1 MDLGVG
7 LIHPVCGVN
16 ALELVHCTRSK
27 VVPRTFKGSS
37 FVGRA
42 FFYIQRRNTMKH
54 IVSGIQPTGSLNIG
68 TYLGSIKNFVKLQDQ
83 MPDHEFFIF
92 IADLHAITIPKEK
105 QFLRKKIKELAALY
119 IACGLDPNRVN
130 LFIQSE
136 VPAHS
141 QLAYL
146 LQCNSYIGELE
157 RMTQYKDKSK
167 KQESVTVGLFSYPT
181 LMAADIL
188 LYDAEYVPVGID
200 QKQHLELTRDI
211 AIRMNNRY
219 NDIFTVP
226 QPLIAEVGAKIQSL
240 TDPDQ
245 KMSKSDDLIK
255 SRIDLLDDENII
267 RKRIRSAV
275 TDSVGTIVYN
285 KEQRAGISNLMTIYS
300 VITGKSFTEL
310 EEQYQGC
317 GYKEFK
323 DDLAEVVVGE
333 LKPIQERYYDLINS
347 KELDD
352 ILDKGRDRAMQVAMK
367 KITKINDRIGLGRKR
382 R

>member
-1 MDLGVG
+1 
-7 LIHPVCGVN
+7 
-16 ALELVHCTRSK
+16 
-27 VVPRTFKGSS
+27 
-37 FVGRA
+37 
-42 FFYIQRRNTMKH
+42 MKH

-275 TDSVGTIVYN
+275 TDSVGTIVYD
-285 KEQRAGISNLMTIYS
+285 KEHRAGISNLMTIYS

-310 EEQYQGC
+310 EEQYKGH

-333 LKPIQERYYDLINS
+333 LKPIQERYYHLINS
-347 KELDD
+347 AELDD

>member
-1 MDLGVG
+1 
-7 LIHPVCGVN
+7 
-16 ALELVHCTRSK
+16 
-27 VVPRTFKGSS
+27 
-37 FVGRA
+37 
-42 FFYIQRRNTMKH
+42 MKH

>member
-1 MDLGVG
+1 
-7 LIHPVCGVN
+7 
-16 ALELVHCTRSK
+16 
-27 VVPRTFKGSS
+27 
-37 FVGRA
+37 
-42 FFYIQRRNTMKH
+42 MKR

-68 TYLGSIKNFVKLQDQ
+68 TYLGSIKNFVKLQYEK
-83 MPDHEFFIF
+83 PEHEFFIF

-119 IACGLDPNRVN
+119 IACGLDPERVN

-167 KQESVTVGLFSYPT
+167 KQESVSVGLFSYPT

-188 LYDAEYVPVGID
+188 LYDPEYVPVGID

-211 AIRMNNRY
+211 AQRMNNRY

-226 QPLIAEVGAKIQSL
+226 EPLIADIGAKIQSL
-240 TDPDQ
+240 TNPEQ
-245 KMSKSDDLIK
+245 KMSKSDDIVK

-267 RKRIRSAV
+267 RKRIKSAV
-275 TDSVGTIVYN
+275 TDSIGTIKYD
-285 KEQRAGISNLMTIYS
+285 KENRAGISNLMTIYS
-300 VITGKSFTEL
+300 VISGKTFDEL
-310 EEQYQGC
+310 EEQYKDS

-323 DDLAEVVVGE
+323 DDLGEVVVNE
-333 LKPIQERYYDLINS
+333 LKPIQERYNELINS

-352 ILDKGRDRAMQVAMK
+352 ILDKGRERAMEVATR
-367 KITKINDRIGLGRKR
+367 KIMKINDRIGLGRKR
-382 R
+382 K